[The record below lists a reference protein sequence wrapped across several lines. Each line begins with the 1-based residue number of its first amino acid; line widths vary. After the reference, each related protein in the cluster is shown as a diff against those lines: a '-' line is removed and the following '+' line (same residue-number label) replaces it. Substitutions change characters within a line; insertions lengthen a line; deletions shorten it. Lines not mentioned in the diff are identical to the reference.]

1 MAPARNSA
9 AAPLQPGGPATLG
22 STSGP
27 TSDELRVVSTHVLQ
41 AGVCKSAE
49 TVVNMGADW
58 DAQKGKA
65 GGQRSL
71 GTLVEEKEEGVRV

>member
-9 AAPLQPGGPATLG
+9 AAPLHPGSPGP
-22 STSGP
+22 TSGP
-27 TSDELRVVSTHVLQ
+27 ISDELRVVSTQVLQ
-41 AGVCKSAE
+41 SGVCKSAE

-58 DAQKGKA
+58 DAQKGKVD
-65 GGQRSL
+65 GQRSL